1 MAMPF
6 APGAARAF
14 LTGQPRFV
22 ALVSPENIA
31 TRDLPEEITGPC
43 VTIRSPG
50 NVGGDPMLR
59 RPMIQVDA
67 WVPKLEIL
75 GGDIDPD
82 EVAWNIA
89 ALAGE
94 LIGKARTIRFRNAA
108 WSGKWVDGPITFPPD
123 IKRGPDFPLFR
134 ATIRAELKMRIN
146 PA

>member
-14 LTGQPRFV
+14 LLTQPSFV
-22 ALVSPENIA
+22 ALAPAANVS

-43 VTIRSPG
+43 VTIRAPG
-50 NVGGDPMLR
+50 NVGVDPMLR

-67 WVPKLEIL
+67 WVPKIEIL
-75 GGDIDPD
+75 GGTIDPD

-94 LIGKARTIRFRNAA
+94 LLGRARAVTFRNSA
-108 WSGKWVDGPITFPPD
+108 WTGRWVDGPITFPPD
-123 IKRGPDFPLFR
+123 VKRGPDFPLFR
-134 ATIRAELKMRIN
+134 ATIRAELKMKVN
-146 PA
+146 AV